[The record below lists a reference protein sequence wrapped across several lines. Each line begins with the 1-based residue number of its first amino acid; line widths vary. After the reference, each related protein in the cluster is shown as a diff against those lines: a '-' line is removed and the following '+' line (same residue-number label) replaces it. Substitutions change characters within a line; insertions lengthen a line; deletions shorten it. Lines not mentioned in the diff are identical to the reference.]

1 MINKKYNFLTTTVRD
16 MEYMRYEVVFFLYIL
31 YFGAEFSLI
40 ALETF
45 MSEDLK

>member
-16 MEYMRYEVVFFLYIL
+16 MEYMRLKVDFFLHFL

-40 ALETF
+40 AVETF